1 MKVLIVI
8 LGPTGVGKS
17 ALCLEVAKH
26 LGVSIINCDSR
37 QMYRELP
44 VGTAAPPP
52 EDLKEVKHHFVGNLS
67 IHDYYS
73 ASRYEQEV
81 LELME
86 SDDSK
91 VHLLSGGSMMYI
103 DAVCNGIDDIPTVR
117 EDIRKELLDR
127 YAAEGIDRM
136 REELKLLDPEYYA
149 IVDLKNPKR
158 IIHALE
164 ICYQTG
170 KTYTSFRTNTKK
182 ERPFKVVKVG
192 LNRDREEL
200 YDRINRRVLQM
211 IKDGMI
217 EEARSVY
224 EYRGLNSLNTVG
236 YKELFQYFD
245 GELTLDEAIEK
256 IQNNTR
262 KYARKQL
269 TWFRRDENIKWFNP
283 EDKDEVVAYIDMAIQ
298 GSILNLCLVCEPFP
312 RQSMVH

>member
-1 MKVLIVI
+1 MTLIVI

-17 ALCLEVAKH
+17 ALCLKLAEH
-26 LGVSIINCDSR
+26 LGVPLINCDSR
-37 QMYRELP
+37 QMFRELP
-44 VGTAAPPP
+44 IGTAAPPA
-52 EDLKEVKHHFVGNLS
+52 EDLRRVEHFFVGNLT

-73 ASRYEQEV
+73 ASRYEEEV
-81 LELME
+81 LAHINARSEQ
-86 SDDSK
+86 K

-117 EDIRKELLDR
+117 EDIRQDLLDR
-127 YAAEGIDRM
+127 YSYEGIDKM
-136 REELKLLDPEYYA
+136 REELRLLDPEYYA

-182 ERPFKVVKVG
+182 ERPFKVVKIG
-192 LNRDREEL
+192 LDRPREEL

-211 IKDGMI
+211 IDDGMV
-217 EEARSVY
+217 EEARRVY
-224 EYRGLNSLNTVG
+224 KYRNLNSLNTVG

-245 GELTLDEAIEK
+245 GTYSLPEAIEK
-256 IQNNTR
+256 IQNNSR

-269 TWFRRDENIKWFNP
+269 TWFRRDKNIKWFNP
-283 EDKDEVVAYIDMAIQ
+283 NDEDDIITYIDMAIRD
-298 GSILNLCLVCEPFP
+298 NL
-312 RQSMVH
+312 

>member
-1 MKVLIVI
+1 MKTLIVI
-8 LGPTGVGKS
+8 IGPTGVGKS
-17 ALCLEVAKH
+17 ALCMDVAKH
-26 LGVSIINCDSR
+26 FGVPIINCDSR

-44 VGTAAPPP
+44 VGTAAPSAA
-52 EDLKEVKHHFVGNLS
+52 DMQEVKHYFVGNLS

-81 LELME
+81 ME
-86 SDDSK
+86 IINTETSSND
-91 VHLLSGGSMMYI
+91 VFLLSGGSMMYV

-127 YAAEGIDRM
+127 YEAEGIDRL
-136 REELKLLDPEYYA
+136 RSELKMLDPEYFA

-158 IIHALE
+158 ILHALE

-182 ERPFKVVKVG
+182 ERPFRVIKIG

-211 IKDGMI
+211 IDDGMV
-217 EEARSVY
+217 EEARKVY
-224 EYRGLNSLNTVG
+224 PYRGLNSLNTVG
-236 YKELFQYFD
+236 YKELFLYFD
-245 GELTLDEAIEK
+245 GEMTLSEAIEK

-262 KYARKQL
+262 KYARKQI
-269 TWFRRDENIKWFNP
+269 TWYRRDEQIKWFNP
-283 EDKDEVVAYIDMAIQ
+283 EQKDEIIAYLDMAVQ
-298 GSILNLCLVCEPFP
+298 GNI
-312 RQSMVH
+312 